1 MGVVA
6 MMVAAEAE
14 GGLAVAG
21 CACNRKR
28 REAVVAE
35 NTEACFKR
43 ASFNKRRSGARKPKA

>member
-6 MMVAAEAE
+6 VMVAAEEE